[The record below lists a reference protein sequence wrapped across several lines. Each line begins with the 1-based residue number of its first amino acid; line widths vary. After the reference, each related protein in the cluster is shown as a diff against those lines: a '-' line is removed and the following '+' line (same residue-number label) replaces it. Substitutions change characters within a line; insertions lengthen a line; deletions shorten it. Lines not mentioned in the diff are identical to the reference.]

1 MISTISP
8 KVMAGNGLMLV
19 SVIFQMIGLG
29 DLEKNSRHKS
39 RFTYLVLKYHA
50 QRVGQDHAE
59 IIKSK
64 AKMFCTRP
72 SVFSEDGAPC
82 PPLEESTIRAAP
94 TASGA
99 PWHSQLRWRP
109 SRRRRGA
116 LPRVLPRAFF
126 QRQSAGRR
134 TFGGRW
140 RLRPDL
146 HEWTFRRSSCLAD
159 IRGFSCIRR

>member
-19 SVIFQMIGLG
+19 SVICTMIGVG
-29 DLEKNSRHKS
+29 DLENTSRRKS

-50 QRVGQDHAE
+50 QRVGQDHAA
-59 IIKSK
+59 IIKRK

-82 PPLEESTIRAAP
+82 RPLEEPTRPAAP

-99 PWHSQLRWRP
+99 PWHSQLR
-109 SRRRRGA
+109 
-116 LPRVLPRAFF
+116 
-126 QRQSAGRR
+126 
-134 TFGGRW
+134 
-140 RLRPDL
+140 
-146 HEWTFRRSSCLAD
+146 
-159 IRGFSCIRR
+159 